1 MLFPPQGIPPFSG
14 FPSSKSP
21 VNCGLFYLTEL
32 LCIVLDLLLVAL
44 KWIFKVL
51 EGKTSLSGVE
61 DESLLDL
68 DDNMNK
74 RKGQK
79 V

>member
-1 MLFPPQGIPPFSG
+1 MHCIG
-14 FPSSKSP
+14 FAACGSK
-21 VNCGLFYLTEL
+21 V
-32 LCIVLDLLLVAL
+32 D
-44 KWIFKVL
+44 FKVL
-51 EGKTSLSGVE
+51 EGRTSLSGVE